1 MFVGTFTITIR
12 VMGKS
17 RHAERVDIVP
27 VLVDTGA
34 AHTMLPG
41 DLLEYLGVEREWRQ
55 EFELGDLTRK
65 QFDMGI
71 ATLGIEDVERQCP
84 VMFGP
89 EEEGLLGAT
98 TLEIFSLGVDPVHQQ
113 LAPITP
119 RARAI

>member
-1 MFVGTFTITIR
+1 MGTFTITIR
-12 VMGKS
+12 VMGKG

-89 EEEGLLGAT
+89 EEEGLL
-98 TLEIFSLGVDPVHQQ
+98 
-113 LAPITP
+113 
-119 RARAI
+119 ARIHRR